1 VENIKTNMIIALFA
15 VDERGGMGNQGN
27 IPWPTVKEDMKWF
40 KETTQG
46 QVVVMGK
53 KSWLSP
59 DMPKPLPKRHNVVFT
74 NQFMNEH
81 PDIDQIGGDVCEGLK
96 RVEALYPDNDIFVIG
111 GANLLMQ
118 ARPVIDRAF
127 ITRIPGEYICDTVLN
142 LKEFLEE
149 FAHTNSLELGTCTVE
164 LYERIS

>member
-1 VENIKTNMIIALFA
+1 MIIALFA

-53 KSWLSP
+53 KSWHSP

-74 NQFMNEH
+74 NEFMDRE
-81 PDIDQIGGDVCEGLK
+81 DIVQMSGDICEGLH
-96 RVEALYPDNDIFVIG
+96 RAEELFPDNDIFVIG
-111 GANLLMQ
+111 GANILKQ
-118 ARPVIDRAF
+118 AKPAIEKAF
-127 ITRIPGEYICDTVLN
+127 ITRIPGEYICDTVLDMN
-142 LKEFLEE
+142 EFLTG
-149 FAHTNSLELGTCTVE
+149 FNLVNSLDLGTCVVE
-164 LYERIS
+164 MYERIS

>member
-1 VENIKTNMIIALFA
+1 MIIALFA
-15 VDERGGMGNQGN
+15 VDDNGGMGNQGN

-53 KSWLSP
+53 KSWHSP

-74 NQFMNEH
+74 NEFMDDQ
-81 PDIDQIGGDVCEGLK
+81 PDIDQIMGDVGEGLK
-96 RVEALYPDNDIFVIG
+96 RIEEMYPDNDIFVIG

-118 ARPVIDRAF
+118 ARHVIDRAF
-127 ITRIPGEYICDTVLN
+127 ITRIPGEYICDTVINLN
-142 LKEFLEE
+142 DFLED
-149 FAHTNSLELGTCTVE
+149 FVHTNSLDLETCTVE